1 MRNACR
7 AAWISGLIGLVIQLI
22 SMPAVADYLVDRG
35 DVLEIS
41 SSATPELRRRTAVSV
56 DGKIS
61 LPLIGEISVAGLSL
75 SELRLKVRDLLVANN
90 IRNPDVTVEI
100 VAYRP
105 VYVDGAVANP
115 GPYPYRPGLTV
126 REVVALA
133 DAYDVMQLR
142 NGRAEAG
149 KLAVELAN
157 QTVRVARLQ
166 AAVAGKTEI
175 DIKHLPP
182 GSIAPINLPELVVVQ
197 TQQLKA
203 EQEDYENE
211 KSYLERMIK
220 ATREQISALDQAQQ
234 EEAREV
240 DQLQKDAARTRELLQ
255 KGLVQ
260 VSRVEE
266 QQRAISSAQGRLFDV
281 MARATGAKKD
291 LEMLNRQQQE
301 EGYKRKISTLQKLDE
316 TLGQLAT
323 TRALLEATH
332 EKLRYAGAAK
342 PELKPEL
349 LRGDGQARHFVIVR
363 KARDQLRQRIPADE
377 DTSLLPGDT
386 VEVSATTT
394 AGALSTAPA
403 AAGAPATAGARSQ
416 R

>member
-22 SMPAVADYLVDRG
+22 PMPAVADYLVDRG

-56 DGKIS
+56 DGRIS

-90 IRNPDVTVEI
+90 IRNSDVTVEI

-220 ATREQISALDQAQQ
+220 ATRE
-234 EEAREV
+234 
-240 DQLQKDAARTRELLQ
+240 LLQ

-281 MARATGAKKD
+281 MARATGARKD
-291 LEMLNRQQQE
+291 LEVLNRQQQE

-323 TRALLEATH
+323 IRAVLGATD
-332 EKLRYAGAAK
+332 EKLRYTGAAK
-342 PELKPEL
+342 PEFKPEL
-349 LRGDGQARHFVIVR
+349 LRGDGQTRQFVIVR
-363 KARDQLRQRIPADE
+363 KAQDQLRQRIPADE
-377 DTSLLPGDT
+377 NTSLLPGDT
-386 VEVSATTT
+386 VEVSATT